1 MAKKQTTHQ
10 KGLELENKFA
20 KYMKEKLEY
29 DEVKERI
36 MIKGIDNSKGVEVDI
51 LGIEYDDRAE
61 IFRVISIITLV
72 LSIMGSILCIAE
84 VIPFEW
90 VSFFL
95 VLEIGAIIYAFL
107 SRYFSSKYTAVECKN
122 HENKINLKMLREF
135 YHQVLDNNKSK
146 DKRYKLNK
154 MIFVSKNG
162 FVSNSLEFAQ
172 SKGIQCYQESET
184 NFKKVQY

>member
-20 KYMKEKLEY
+20 KYMKEKL
-29 DEVKERI
+29 
-36 MIKGIDNSKGVEVDI
+36 
-51 LGIEYDDRAE
+51 EYDDRAE

-122 HENKINLKMLREF
+122 HENKI
-135 YHQVLDNNKSK
+135 
-146 DKRYKLNK
+146 
-154 MIFVSKNG
+154 
-162 FVSNSLEFAQ
+162 
-172 SKGIQCYQESET
+172 
-184 NFKKVQY
+184 